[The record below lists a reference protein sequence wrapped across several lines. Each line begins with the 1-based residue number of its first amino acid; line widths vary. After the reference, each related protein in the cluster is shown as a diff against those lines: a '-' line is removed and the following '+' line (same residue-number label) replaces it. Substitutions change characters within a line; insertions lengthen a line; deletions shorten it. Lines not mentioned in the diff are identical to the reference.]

1 MAVTSSPTTSPQST
15 DIEQG
20 VALWKR
26 KQVTGMLFLGGLLF
40 LSAGTLSWPLG
51 WLYVVIYGLT
61 IIAQVVVVLPRSP
74 GLLAERAKLQ
84 AGTKRWDVI
93 LLGVGMGFATIATL
107 VVAGLDY
114 RNGWTAPL
122 PLGSVAASALVMA
135 VGWGIIIWAMA
146 SNPFF
151 SATVR
156 IQTDRN
162 QQVMTGGPYKFVRHP
177 GYIGAILYNAVTP
190 IVLGSLW
197 ALIPTVII
205 VLMFIVRT
213 AIEDPTLQHE
223 LPGYREYAQ
232 RTRYRLLPG
241 VW

>member
-1 MAVTSSPTTSPQST
+1 MTVTTSSPMPPAST
-15 DIEQG
+15 EIEQG
-20 VALWKR
+20 VARWKR
-26 KQVTGMLFLGGLLF
+26 KQVSGMIMLSAMLF
-40 LSAGTLSWPLG
+40 LSAGTLSWPQG
-51 WLYVVIYGLT
+51 WLYVAIYALS

-74 GLLAERAKLQ
+74 GLLAERSKFQ

-93 LLGVGMGFATIATL
+93 LSAVGLGFATLATL
-107 VVAGLDY
+107 IVAGLDY

-122 PLGSVAASALVMA
+122 PLWAVGAAVLVMA
-135 VGWGIIIWAMA
+135 VGWAIIIWSMA

-156 IQTDRN
+156 LQTDRD
-162 QQVMTGGPYKFVRHP
+162 QQVMTGGPYKYVRHP
-177 GYIGAILYNAVTP
+177 GYVGAILYNAVTP

-197 ALIPTVII
+197 ALIPTAVV
-205 VLMFIVRT
+205 VLFFIART
-213 AIEDPTLQHE
+213 LGEDPTLQRE